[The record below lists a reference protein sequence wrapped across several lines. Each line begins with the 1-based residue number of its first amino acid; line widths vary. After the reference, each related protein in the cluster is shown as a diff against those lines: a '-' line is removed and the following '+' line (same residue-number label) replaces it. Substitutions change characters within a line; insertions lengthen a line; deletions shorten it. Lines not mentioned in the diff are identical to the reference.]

1 MSFSSTSCWCQ
12 GAIFL
17 KKGSCFASHPYDLKT
32 AIQPTNY
39 NIKEPSYFCETQ
51 NHEHQMF
58 TPSEDQSAVRQYY
71 EQSSNDFTEGAG
83 SIYTIAIM
91 SKKLKRFGF
100 VGATNAMMIGRFG
113 TPTTQTVLQYEAATA
128 PKTNNNNILVFSDI
142 G

>member
-71 EQSSNDFTEGAG
+71 EQSSNDVLRIACNGRIVHGGCWFDLHHSDHVEKIETIWICRSNECNDDRSIWDAYNTNSFTIR
-83 SIYTIAIM
+83 SCD
-91 SKKLKRFGF
+91 R
-100 VGATNAMMIGRFG
+100 
-113 TPTTQTVLQYEAATA
+113 P
-128 PKTNNNNILVFSDI
+128 
-142 G
+142 